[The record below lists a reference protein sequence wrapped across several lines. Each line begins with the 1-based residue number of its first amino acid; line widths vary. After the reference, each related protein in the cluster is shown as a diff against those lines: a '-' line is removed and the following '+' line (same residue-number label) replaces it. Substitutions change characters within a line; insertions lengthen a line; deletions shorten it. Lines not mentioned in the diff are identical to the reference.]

1 MVLLHGLLCR
11 TACRKRGQINVS
23 RTILVISSSL
33 RKGSNS
39 DQLARSFERGAL
51 EAGHAVEYV
60 SLRDID
66 IAHCVGCL
74 GCHRRG
80 DGHCFMHDDVDALVQ
95 KMRRADVI
103 AVATPVYF
111 YGLSAQLKAVLDRTN
126 PLYKLDYAFRDIYL
140 LSCAAE
146 PGDHAFEK
154 TRMGL
159 EGWIECFP
167 QARLAGSVCAGCLEG
182 AGAVAQH
189 PELLERAYQL
199 GHSV

>member
-23 RTILVISSSL
+23 RTVLVISSSL

-39 DQLARSFERGAL
+39 DQLASSFERGAL

-60 SLRDID
+60 SLREID

-74 GCHRRG
+74 GCHRRS